1 MNESLTEFFK
11 ISGKFDHNVDF
22 LIQSLKIFDK
32 YKKEFQDSYT
42 NFLEITKVTSDNIEV
57 WMALPTFYEEIR
69 EKSAMSVV

>member
-69 EKSAMSVV
+69 DKSAMSVV